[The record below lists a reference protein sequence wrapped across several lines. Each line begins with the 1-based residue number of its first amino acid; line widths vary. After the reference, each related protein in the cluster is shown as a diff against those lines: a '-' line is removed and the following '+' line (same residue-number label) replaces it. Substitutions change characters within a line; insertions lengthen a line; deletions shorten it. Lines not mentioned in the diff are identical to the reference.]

1 MDPFRQRIENL
12 LRQGK
17 ITPEEANKLL
27 RALEPQGE
35 TTSEAL
41 TGSVPVVPPPQ
52 VQPVTPPLPPQPVT
66 PPSPPKVV
74 IPSPPPVVEDK
85 VIKPNLGNATASSG
99 NAVLTGDFSRLE
111 ISANSG
117 DVTVRGVAGLKQI
130 EAEVKNGTLETSHK
144 NGRAR
149 IVAHGNLDDPTEI
162 GWLNTVIKTIGRAL
176 PVQLEVRVPEDLE
189 NLEVRL
195 LAGDLDVLNVQG
207 FIEVDLS
214 AGDLTLEGAS
224 RFIVNAKAG
233 DIKVKTKLDGGE
245 SSVKALAGDVKV
257 QLLSGSSVALTAS
270 VTAGDVSAKGF
281 ILTQTEKR
289 LTGGS
294 LEGRLGAARAKLQCS
309 LTAGDLDIIAIDGTN
324 Q

>member
-17 ITPEEANKLL
+17 ITPEEANKLI

-35 TTSEAL
+35 STSDSL
-41 TGSVPVVPPPQ
+41 TGSAPVVPPPQ
-52 VQPVTPPLPPQPVT
+52 TKPVAPPSPPEPIAPPTPVTPPAPPA
-66 PPSPPKVV
+66 PPKAVEVV
-74 IPSPPPVVEDK
+74 VVAPTPSTSSHAV
-85 VIKPNLGNATASSG
+85 LSG
-99 NAVLTGDFSRLE
+99 NISRLE

-117 DVTVRGVAGLKQI
+117 DVLVRGVAGLHQI
-130 EAEVKNGTLETSHK
+130 EAEVKNGTLETNHK
-144 NGRAR
+144 DGVAR

-176 PVQLEVRVPEDLE
+176 PVQLEVRVPEQLQ

-207 FIEVDLS
+207 AVEIDLS

-224 RFIVNAKAG
+224 RFAVNAKAG
-233 DIKVKTKLDGGE
+233 DIKIKAKLENGE

-257 QLLSGSSVALTAS
+257 QLLPGSSVSLVAS
-270 VTAGDVSAKGF
+270 VKAGDVSAKGF

-294 LEGRLGAARAKLQCS
+294 LEGRLGAARAKLECS
-309 LTAGDLDIIAIDGTN
+309 LLAGDLDILAVDGLS

>member
-17 ITPEEANKLL
+17 ITPEEANKLI

-35 TTSEAL
+35 TTQEAL
-41 TGSVPVVPPPQ
+41 TGSVPVAPPPQ
-52 VQPVTPPLPPQPVT
+52 VKAVEPPPPPITPPP
-66 PPSPPKVV
+66 PPKPVA
-74 IPSPPPVVEDK
+74 PPPVVEVK
-85 VIKPNLGNATASSG
+85 VTPPVPPVTSTSSHASLSG
-99 NAVLTGDFSRLE
+99 NISRLE

-117 DVTVRGVAGLKQI
+117 DVMVRGVAGLTQI

-144 NGRAR
+144 DGVAR
-149 IVAHGNLDDPTEI
+149 IIAHGNLDDPTEI

-176 PVQLEVRVPEDLE
+176 PVQLEVRVPEQLA

-207 FIEVDLS
+207 MVELDLS

-224 RFIVNAKAG
+224 RFMVNAKAG
-233 DIKVKTKLDGGE
+233 DIKIKTKLENGE

-257 QLLSGSSVALTAS
+257 QILSGSSVALTAS
-270 VTAGDVSAKGF
+270 VKAGDVSAKGF

-294 LEGRLGAARAKLQCS
+294 LEGRLGAARAKLHCS
-309 LTAGDLDIIAIDGTN
+309 LLAGDLDIVAVDGLS